1 VNADLLARYARLV
14 VEAGANL
21 QPGMTLVVR
30 GDVEQAEYVRA
41 LVRAGYAAGA
51 RDVQGFYSDQQAMR
65 TRIEL
70 APDDGLGWVPEWQ
83 LDRLRSMVDAQTVY
97 LAITNDPRPQLFD
110 DLDPGRVARA
120 HDTALR
126 VLTRELTSDYA
137 WTLVAAPSPG
147 WAEAMFGEPDLA
159 RLEEAFV
166 RCLRLDEDDPAAA
179 WRERLDE
186 LRARAAQL
194 DALGLDAVHFRGE
207 GTDLTVGLL
216 PWSRWM
222 CADMT
227 SSQGHTRAPNLPT
240 EEIFTTPDP
249 ARTQGTVAAMRPL
262 VRDGVAVEGL
272 RMRFEDGVVVEMSAD
287 TGQELIEAQ
296 LDRDAGARRLG
307 EVSLVDGSS
316 RIGQTG
322 LVYFE
327 TLFDE
332 NATCHIAY
340 GHAYAD
346 AVEAGGRSVE
356 ELRINVSSVHTDFMI
371 GGPGVDVDGLLAD
384 GTVVPL
390 LRREAWQ
397 I

>member
-1 VNADLLARYARLV
+1 
-14 VEAGANL
+14 
-21 QPGMTLVVR
+21 
-30 GDVEQAEYVRA
+30 
-41 LVRAGYAAGA
+41 
-51 RDVQGFYSDQQAMR
+51 
-65 TRIEL
+65 
-70 APDDGLGWVPEWQ
+70 
-83 LDRLRSMVDAQTVY
+83 
-97 LAITNDPRPQLFD
+97 
-110 DLDPGRVARA
+110 
-120 HDTALR
+120 
-126 VLTRELTSDYA
+126 
-137 WTLVAAPSPG
+137 
-147 WAEAMFGEPDLA
+147 
-159 RLEEAFV
+159 
-166 RCLRLDEDDPAAA
+166 
-179 WRERLDE
+179 
-186 LRARAAQL
+186 
-194 DALGLDAVHFRGE
+194 
-207 GTDLTVGLL
+207 
-216 PWSRWM
+216 M

-390 LRREAWQ
+390 LRGEAWQ